1 MNKYMSVFI
10 LCLIFSCSNE
20 NNISKTP
27 SNGFINGVDA
37 KFMMGSE
44 SAVEIFNKIDKAWS
58 DLDYDVLKTF
68 IAEDAEMKFAD
79 GNFAIGPDQFIE
91 RIKEWVKEVEEA
103 DGNEYTWT
111 TDYAFALALT
121 EGEGDWVNAQFTSTH
136 TNPDSKLSAEVFYE
150 FYHIVDGKVQEWNQF
165 KRDVPR

>member
-10 LCLIFSCSNE
+10 LCLIFSCSTE

-37 KFMMGSE
+37 KVMMGSE

-68 IAEDAEMKFAD
+68 ISEDAEMKFAD
-79 GNFAIGPDQFIE
+79 
-91 RIKEWVKEVEEA
+91 
-103 DGNEYTWT
+103 
-111 TDYAFALALT
+111 
-121 EGEGDWVNAQFTSTH
+121 
-136 TNPDSKLSAEVFYE
+136 
-150 FYHIVDGKVQEWNQF
+150 
-165 KRDVPR
+165 

>member
-1 MNKYMSVFI
+1 MKKYILVFI
-10 LCLIFSCSNE
+10 SYLIFSCSNE
-20 NNISKTP
+20 NLISKIP
-27 SNGFINGVDA
+27 SNGFINGLDA
-37 KFMMGSE
+37 KVMMGSE
-44 SAVEIFNKIDKAWS
+44 SAVETFNKIDKAWA
-58 DLDYDVLKTF
+58 DLDYDLLKTF
-68 IAEDAEMKFAD
+68 IADDAEMKFAD
-79 GNFAIGPDQFIE
+79 GNFAKGPDQFIE
-91 RIKEWVKEVEEA
+91 RIKEWVKEVEEG

-136 TNPDSKLSAEVFYE
+136 TNPESELTAEVFYE